1 MPELVSHPLDTH
13 AMIKDF
19 VAGGF
24 TEKQAETQVRALS
37 NLLTHNLAT
46 RHGLEEVR
54 KDLKIEIEALRKE
67 TKTDIEQL
75 RKETKTD
82 IEQLRKEMKTDIELV
97 RKDIELLRRDL
108 SNLVLKAQLAGVGAT
123 VAILSAIR
131 FFL

>member
-75 RKETKTD
+75 RKE
-82 IEQLRKEMKTDIELV
+82 MKTDIELV